1 MLTAHKIKLMQSL
14 DKRKYRQKYNMF
26 LVEGNKTINE
36 LPASPVTVVE
46 VFSTDPSLL
55 FLPTITVT
63 QISAAELRKI
73 SFLQHPKDSVALCRL
88 PDEPGAADSPRR
100 LILDGIQDP
109 GNLGT
114 LIRLADWFG
123 MEEIICSPDT
133 VDVYNPKVIQAT
145 MGSFARVRVIYAE
158 LEAFLSN
165 VERAVFATDMLG
177 DDIYDIDFPTSF
189 DLILGNEGNGISA
202 AVRNKADRVVTIPR
216 FGDKQSTESLNV
228 AMAAGIILGQAYRKS

>member
-1 MLTAHKIKLMQSL
+1 M
-14 DKRKYRQKYNMF
+14 
-26 LVEGNKTINE
+26 
-36 LPASPVTVVE
+36 
-46 VFSTDPSLL
+46 
-55 FLPTITVT
+55 
-63 QISAAELRKI
+63 
-73 SFLQHPKDSVALCRL
+73 QHPKDSVALCRL

-202 AVRNKADRVVTIPR
+202 AVRSKADRVVTIPR